1 MPILEINRL
10 GYRPETSEVM
20 TERGVIVIEN
30 LIPDEADNEAIKTAE
45 TVLYDIFSKYK
56 ITEQKPDKSL
66 TVGGEKRRQL

>member
-20 TERGVIVIEN
+20 TEMGVIVIEN

-56 ITEQKPDKSL
+56 KN
-66 TVGGEKRRQL
+66 